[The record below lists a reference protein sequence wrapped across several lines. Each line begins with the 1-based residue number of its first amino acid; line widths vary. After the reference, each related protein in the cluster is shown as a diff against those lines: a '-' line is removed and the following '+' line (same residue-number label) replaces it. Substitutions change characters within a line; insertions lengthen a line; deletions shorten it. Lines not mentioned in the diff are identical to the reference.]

1 MMKRRQ
7 DGFTLLE
14 IVVASAIM
22 AVVVGAI
29 AGTLTVLLLNYGQ
42 AAGQNSVLPQVQNAG
57 YWVTRDVQ
65 TSRNITATAPN
76 GFPLSLKIPVD
87 INEDNDNRIEYIF
100 EGNRLKRQFYDH
112 SNNLISETLIASY
125 LDTNSCA
132 FATVNATAGYYQL
145 SVTATREK
153 EVVTRVYNMS
163 RRLPTSQ

>member
-1 MMKRRQ
+1 MGKGQ
-7 DGFTLLE
+7 KGFTLLE

-57 YWVTRDVQ
+57 YWITRDIQ
-65 TSRNITATAPN
+65 TSRNVTATAPN

-87 INEDNDNRIEYIF
+87 TNESNDNRAEYIF
-100 EGNRLKRQFYDH
+100 EGNRLKRRLYDH

-125 LDTNSCA
+125 LDTDSCI
-132 FATVNATAGYYQL
+132 FATVNATEKYYRL
-145 SVTATREK
+145 TVTATREG
-153 EVVTRVYNMS
+153 ETITRVYDAGQ
-163 RRLPTSQ
+163 RL